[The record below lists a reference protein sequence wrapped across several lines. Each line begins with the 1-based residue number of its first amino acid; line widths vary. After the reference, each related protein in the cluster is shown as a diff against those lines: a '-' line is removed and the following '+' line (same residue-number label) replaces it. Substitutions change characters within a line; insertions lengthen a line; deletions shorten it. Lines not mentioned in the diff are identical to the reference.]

1 MAERGAIS
9 GHYFTLFAFVG
20 VQLPFWPLWL
30 AGRGL
35 TPAEIGLLLSAVTWG
50 AVISNPLIARATD
63 RRGRA
68 KLVMAAALTVALAS
82 YAGLLAAQGFSAILP
97 LALLAGLAGAAV
109 HPLGESLILRRVH
122 DQGYDYGRMRLWGSV
137 SFIAA
142 SLALGLIISPL
153 GTAAVLPA
161 MIVCLAATLIAVIA
175 LPGLPKQSAA
185 STSRPIRAL
194 LSNRPFVLFLAAA
207 ALIQASHG
215 AYYGFASL
223 HWRAQG
229 LSGHWIGALWAEGVV
244 AEIVL
249 FAVSRRLL
257 LRFGV
262 VGLLGLGAAAAAVR
276 WTAMAMT
283 ADPLLLAGVQLLH
296 GLSFGA
302 THLGAMHFL
311 ARAAPQGAAATA
323 QSLYAGASS
332 GIATGASLWLSGLIF
347 ARAPEAAFAAM
358 TILALAG
365 AVFALAL
372 ARRWDGQRLSLG

>member
-9 GHYFTLFAFVG
+9 GYYFTLFAFVG

-35 TPAEIGLLLSAVTWG
+35 TAAEIGLLLSAVTWG

-68 KLVMAAALTVALAS
+68 KLVMAAALSVALAI
-82 YAGLLAAQGFSAILP
+82 YAGLLAATGYSSILP
-97 LALLAGLAGAAV
+97 LALFAGLAGAAV

-122 DQGYDYGRMRLWGSV
+122 ERGYDYGRLRLWGSV

-142 SLALGLIISPL
+142 SLIMGLLVSRLG
-153 GTAAVLPA
+153 ADAVLPA
-161 MIVCLAATLIAVIA
+161 MIVCLAATLIAIA
-175 LPGLPKQSAA
+175 GLPGRPKQTNVA
-185 STSRPIRAL
+185 TSRPIRAL
-194 LSNRPFVLFLAAA
+194 LANRVFILFLVTA

-249 FAVSRRLL
+249 FAFSRRLL
-257 LRFGV
+257 RRFGV
-262 VGLLGLGAAAAAVR
+262 VGLLGLGGAAAAVR
-276 WTAMAMT
+276 WIAMAAT
-283 ADPLLLAGVQLLH
+283 ADPLLLVAVQLLH
-296 GLSFGA
+296 GFTFGA

-311 ARAAPQGAAATA
+311 SRAAPEGAAATA

-332 GIATGASLWLSGLIF
+332 GIAMGASLWFSGLLF
-347 ARAPEAAFAAM
+347 AQSPAAAFAAM
-358 TILALAG
+358 SVLALAG
-365 AVFALAL
+365 AVCAFALV
-372 ARRWDGQRLSLG
+372 RRWDGGRLRL